1 MEKVD
6 LKQFLKVL
14 KWVIS
19 LYFQIS
25 PFRTVFLIIAKV
37 IDSISGL
44 VWAFIFGKLI
54 DQISRQM
61 TSQNPSIENIYPFLG
76 YIFIYYLFFEGVFS
90 ELYWYCRR
98 SLRYISKSKIEII
111 FYTKLNELGIQ
122 TLEEPEMQNRVK
134 RADEWLGDSLY
145 VLDSIVDTISSVFL
159 AISTAII
166 LFKYIPTMIPILAI
180 YSVIRFLPNRY
191 FSKQDFKWRI
201 DNTEKSRMIGSI
213 IRILRDTKELLEIK
227 INHSYKFLDVKIKL
241 FYEWYN
247 NGFIKIVR
255 NTRLASFGLGIGQN
269 IFGIAGYYIIIK
281 KTILNHLTLGDMLFQ
296 FRALD
301 NFANALSS
309 ILENITSMYDVAIK
323 MVDVVYVF
331 EAKPVNM
338 EGTIKLQKSEK
349 PPEIEFQNV
358 TFKYPNATTNVFEN
372 LNLKFTSG
380 ENAAIVGHNG
390 AGKTTIVKL
399 LARIYQVTS
408 GKILINGIDI
418 NELDIESW
426 YKHIGI
432 LFQEYA
438 FYPSL
443 TARENIIIGN
453 PSKKFSEADVIKASV
468 NAESHEFITEYKNG
482 YNQIM
487 SEQYE
492 GGIRPSTGQKQKIAI
507 ARFFFRNP
515 SLAIFDEPTSA
526 IDAVSE
532 YRIFNKIYKF
542 FRKKT
547 VLIISHRFSTVRN
560 ADKIFVI
567 NKGKLIEQGSHQMLM
582 KQNGYYAKAFN
593 LQAKGYQESIDT

>member
-1 MEKVD
+1 
-6 LKQFLKVL
+6 
-14 KWVIS
+14 
-19 LYFQIS
+19 
-25 PFRTVFLIIAKV
+25 
-37 IDSISGL
+37 
-44 VWAFIFGKLI
+44 
-54 DQISRQM
+54 
-61 TSQNPSIENIYPFLG
+61 
-76 YIFIYYLFFEGVFS
+76 
-90 ELYWYCRR
+90 
-98 SLRYISKSKIEII
+98 
-111 FYTKLNELGIQ
+111 
-122 TLEEPEMQNRVK
+122 MQNRVK

-443 TARENIIIGN
+443 TAGENIIIGN

-468 NAESHEFITEYKNG
+468 NAESHEFISEYKNG

>member
-1 MEKVD
+1 MSFIFK
-6 LKQFLKVL
+6 
-14 KWVIS
+14 
-19 LYFQIS
+19 IS
-25 PFRTVFLIIAKV
+25 PFRTGFLIIAKI
-37 IDSISGL
+37 IDAVGGL
-44 VWAFIFGKLI
+44 AWAFIFGKLI
-54 DQISRQM
+54 DQIGKQM
-61 TSQNPSIENIYPFLG
+61 TSQNPSIESLYPFLG

-122 TLEEPEMQNRVK
+122 TLEEPEMQNRIK

-145 VLDSIVDTISSVFL
+145 VLDSIVDTISNIFL
-159 AISTAII
+159 TISTAFI
-166 LFKYIPTMIPILAI
+166 LYKYIPTMIPILAI

-191 FSKQDFKWRI
+191 FSKQDFKWRV
-201 DNTEKSRMIGSI
+201 DNTEKSRVIGSL
-213 IRILRDTKELLEIK
+213 IRILRNTNELLEIK
-227 INHSYKFLDVKIKL
+227 INNSYKFLDSKVKL

-255 NTRLASFGLGIGQN
+255 NTHLASFGLGLGQN
-269 IFGIAGYYIIIK
+269 VFGIVGYFIIIK
-281 KTILNHLTLGDMLFQ
+281 KTIISHLSVGDMLFQ

-301 NFANALSS
+301 NFTNALSS
-309 ILENITSMYDVAIK
+309 VLENITGLYDVAIK

-331 EAKPVNM
+331 EAKPLNM
-338 EGTIKLQKSEK
+338 EGKKKLPKSTK

-358 TFKYPNATTNVFEN
+358 TFRYPNSTINVFEN
-372 LNLKFTSG
+372 LNLKFVSG
-380 ENAAIVGHNG
+380 ENAALVGHNG

-418 NELDIESW
+418 NELDIEDW
-426 YKHIGI
+426 YKQVGI

-443 TARENIIIGN
+443 TARENIIMGN
-453 PSKKFSEADVIKASV
+453 PTSKFSESDVIKASV
-468 NAESHEFITEYKNG
+468 NAEAHEFITEYKYG

-487 SEQYE
+487 SEQFE
-492 GGIRPSTGQKQKIAI
+492 GGTRPSTGQKQKIAI

-532 YRIFNKIYKF
+532 YRIFNKIYTF
-542 FRKKT
+542 FKKKT

-560 ADKIFVI
+560 ADRIFVI
-567 NKGKLIEQGSHQMLM
+567 NKGKLIEEGSHKELM
-582 KQNGYYAKAFN
+582 RKNGYYAKAFN
-593 LQAKGYQESIDT
+593 LQAEGYKEN

>member
-227 INHSYKFLDVKIKL
+227 INHSYKFLDVKVKL

-301 NFANALSS
+301 NFTGALSNV
-309 ILENITSMYDVAIK
+309 LENITSMYDVAIK

-358 TFKYPNATTNVFEN
+358 TFRYPNAKTNVFEN

-567 NKGKLIEQGSHQMLM
+567 NKGKLIV
-582 KQNGYYAKAFN
+582 
-593 LQAKGYQESIDT
+593 